1 MYKYKYKYK
10 YIIKAYKGIQLITYN
25 LIRNIKRIVVT
36 TSQYIL
42 LLTKINFI
50 LFYKVINVK

>member
-1 MYKYKYKYK
+1 MYKYKYK